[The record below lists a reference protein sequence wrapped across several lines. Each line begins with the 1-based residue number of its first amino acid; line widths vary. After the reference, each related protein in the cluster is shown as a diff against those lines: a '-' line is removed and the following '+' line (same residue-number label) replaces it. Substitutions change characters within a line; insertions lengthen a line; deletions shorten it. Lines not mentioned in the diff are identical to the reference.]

1 MLDRELASS
10 VKLNFARG
18 VAEGGM
24 CAGGRGGVVSVEKCA
39 EIALDSA
46 DNVAQMVIQ
55 KAQLIPDQNEVL

>member
-1 MLDRELASS
+1 
-10 VKLNFARG
+10 
-18 VAEGGM
+18 M